1 MSPRDIDYDVYWA
14 KHCARYYGWLPASK
28 AHKKNIQRAPKY
40 FTLCGSKAIDLFML
54 EFEKV
59 LERDKN
65 RKLPNVI
72 VCEDNEEAWTEILD
86 LVRPPVKEAIILGRL
101 QDILTFED
109 DENTKGRSPDDD
121 EPSFEIRKKLIIKGS
136 FEQLQKH
143 FPFDIVNFDPCESL
157 LDTNLEVNGLYQAF
171 NRILELQKSID
182 SFLFFIT
189 TEITPIHPDVQS
201 RFKTD
206 LESNIS
212 MYPKIGKTLSSLA
225 HATAYDMIENNKRVA
240 LGFAKS
246 VVLSAARSKGWN
258 CEHQGIYIYEFK
270 RPGGTRMLS
279 SVVKF
284 SKAHNTPDEATY
296 IQDLIKII
304 KHMPKYYSYD
314 EASKNEEVKNHLQKV
329 KEYREKVRKEHI
341 QEL

>member
-1 MSPRDIDYDVYWA
+1 MSPRDIDYDFYWG

-86 LVRPPVKEAIILGRL
+86 LVRL

-121 EPSFEIRKKLIIKGS
+121 EPSFEIRKKLIIKGN
-136 FEQLQKH
+136 FEQLKKH

-157 LDTNLEVNGLYQAF
+157 LNTNLEVNGLYQAF

-189 TEITPIHPDVQS
+189 TEITPIHPNVQS
-201 RFKTD
+201 RFKID

-212 MYPKIGKTLSSLA
+212 MYPKIGETLLSLA

-284 SKAHNTPDEATY
+284 SKAHTSPDETTY
-296 IQDLIKII
+296 VQDLIQII
-304 KHMPKYYSYD
+304 KSMPKYYSYD
-314 EASKNEEVKNHLQKV
+314 EASRNKEVKDHLEEVKKYRE
-329 KEYREKVRKEHI
+329 KIRDEYREES
-341 QEL
+341 